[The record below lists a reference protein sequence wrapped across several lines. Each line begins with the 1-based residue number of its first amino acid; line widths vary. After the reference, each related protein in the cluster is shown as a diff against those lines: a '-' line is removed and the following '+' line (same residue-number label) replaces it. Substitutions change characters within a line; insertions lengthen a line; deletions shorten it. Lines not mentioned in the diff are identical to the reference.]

1 MATSFVHHIC
11 IQTEHYEESLAFY
24 RDTLGFELV
33 QETPDFHTRR
43 FNTWLRLGDFH
54 IELQTAKSGERL
66 APVNAGS
73 EGIVHLCLWVEDL
86 EREVLRMKQRGVR
99 FRLKDGCEIYQVENG
114 RLCKLLAP
122 EGTIIE
128 LRDHPG
134 V

>member
-1 MATSFVHHIC
+1 MPKSFVHHIC

-24 RDTLGFELV
+24 CDALGFELV
-33 QETPDFHTRR
+33 QETPEFHTRR
-43 FNTWLRLGDFH
+43 YNTWLRLGVFY

-66 APVNAGS
+66 VPFQPDS

-86 EREVLRMKQRGVR
+86 EREVVRMKQRGAN
-99 FRLKDGCEIYQVENG
+99 FRLKDGREIYQVENG
-114 RLCKLLAP
+114 RLCKVIAP

-128 LRDHPG
+128 LRDVPG